1 MKTWYI
7 LFTNYE
13 NSLATMKRLVKSHL
27 PKGCGAYIPTMVT
40 GNKYQKKRLYNK
52 PMYPFYL
59 FVCCTSET
67 QLDILLKKMSSMNIS
82 GYFLKNSDGS
92 YATLSLDQIRKLET
106 SFSKEPTQEEINYL
120 PGDTVRVVSGPM
132 SGVSGTVTSVIN
144 DKVLISFE
152 TKKGKY
158 IELPI
163 LVSDLYKEGFIKPKA
178 LAFGCKKP

>member
-1 MKTWYI
+1 
-7 LFTNYE
+7 
-13 NSLATMKRLVKSHL
+13 
-27 PKGCGAYIPTMVT
+27 
-40 GNKYQKKRLYNK
+40 
-52 PMYPFYL
+52 
-59 FVCCTSET
+59 
-67 QLDILLKKMSSMNIS
+67 MNIS

-92 YATLSLDQIRKLET
+92 YATLSLDQIRNLET
-106 SFSKEPTQEEINYL
+106 SFSKEPTREEINYL

-163 LVSDLYKEGFIKPKA
+163 LVSDLSITIKD
-178 LAFGCKKP
+178 GDYE